1 MSLVLAAVGI
11 AWMGPFTQ
19 VLAQANPSLMQA
31 YKKEFVFL
39 KNEKASL
46 RKRLNETE
54 GEYARRVR
62 KAKAELNGLQD
73 SLLAKSAEADSASEE
88 LRRAQLRV
96 ENYEEIAE
104 VLDSTLYQAMVTLEG
119 QGIQAPEF
127 STDNVERKK
136 EQIEFIFSESVS
148 SLTKLGNITKEAG
161 HFFLL
166 DGTRTEGTLV
176 RVGNVASLGVSD
188 GGSGTLAPAGGGH
201 LKLWNGATAKAA
213 KALGS
218 NERPDVLPLYLYES
232 LDQMAQQAQDKT
244 AGEVVESGGI
254 IAYVILILG
263 VFAAVMLV
271 LRAFLLWK
279 SGSNTSRLVDQV
291 APLVQQGEP
300 EKSLDVLKNE
310 KGAAARV
317 LAATVR
323 HLDTDPDQLEDIISE
338 NILHET
344 PHLERFESAI
354 MVFAAVA
361 PLLGLLGTVTG
372 MISTFDVITEFGTGD
387 PKLLSGGIS
396 EALVTTQLGLM
407 VAIPALLLGNLLSG
421 WSEKIKSGMEIAA
434 LKITNL
440 SRTERPA
447 AIAG

>member
-1 MSLVLAAVGI
+1 MVTVGI
-11 AWMGPFTQ
+11 AWMGSFAH
-19 VLAQANPSLMQA
+19 VRAQANPSLMQA

-46 RKRLNETE
+46 QKRLNETE
-54 GEYARRVR
+54 GDYAKRVR
-62 KAKAELNGLQD
+62 KAKAELARLQD
-73 SLLAKSAEADSASEE
+73 ALLAKSAEADSASEE
-88 LRRAQLRV
+88 LRRAQVRV

-104 VLDSTLYQAMVTLEG
+104 VLDSTLYQAMETMEG
-119 QGIQAPEF
+119 RGVLAPEF

-136 EQIEFIFSESVS
+136 EQIDFIFSESAS
-148 SLTKLGNITKEAG
+148 LLTKLGNKTKEEG

-166 DGTRTEGTLV
+166 DGTRTEGTLL
-176 RVGNVASLGVSD
+176 RVGNVASLGVSA

-201 LKLWNGATAKAA
+201 LKLWNSGTAKAA
-213 KALGS
+213 RALDS
-218 NERPDVLPLYLYES
+218 NESPDVLPLYLYES
-232 LDQMAQQAQDKT
+232 LDRMAQQAKDKT
-244 AGEVVESGGI
+244 TGEVVESGGF

-263 VFAAVMLV
+263 AFAAGMLV

-300 EKSLDVLKNE
+300 ERSLGVLENE

-407 VAIPALLLGNLLSG
+407 VAIPAVLLGNLLSG
-421 WSEKIKSGMEIAA
+421 WSETIKSGMEIAA

-447 AIAG
+447 ATAG